1 MKYVNVFE
9 NFDQDIKQLIH
20 VTTVE
25 NSELIKKDGFI
36 PKPFIDYKYYSNLGK
51 DGIYFYDNLRQVQQ
65 YSYFL
70 NYKTKEDKV
79 ALIYV
84 SVPKDI
90 IKMGEKL
97 EDGYFI
103 KRDDLNKINIIK
115 IEYKKPSDI
124 Y

>member
-1 MKYVNVFE
+1 MKRIEVFE
-9 NFDQDIKQLIH
+9 NFIQDTKQLIH
-20 VTTVE
+20 VTTIE
-25 NSELIKKDGFI
+25 NSELIKKHGFI

-51 DGIYFYDNLRQVQQ
+51 NGIYFYDNLRQVQQ

-70 NYKTKEDKV
+70 KYKIKENKV

-84 SVPKDI
+84 NVPKDI

-103 KRDDLNKINIIK
+103 KMDDLNKINIIK